1 MAESKLIKDF
11 KGRDVQRMR
20 NIITKDYG
28 TKTSTQIGYVKP
40 QVNYQEGDVWED
52 SGKVWTIKNGLKQTV
67 TRFDELKRLVVMPL
81 TCPKCNKPMV
91 KGKTDKQMYT
101 IHQMCFDCVIEHETQ
116 LKRDGKF
123 KDYQRNIIN
132 QGIAVHIKEMEDVLL
147 ELMLDQSEETFVTE
161 AGDIETWKGKNMDKQ
176 KISQDIQDYMQKLKD
191 AMDL

>member
-1 MAESKLIKDF
+1 
-11 KGRDVQRMR
+11 
-20 NIITKDYG
+20 
-28 TKTSTQIGYVKP
+28 
-40 QVNYQEGDVWED
+40 
-52 SGKVWTIKNGLKQTV
+52 
-67 TRFDELKRLVVMPL
+67 
-81 TCPKCNKPMV
+81 MV
-91 KGKTDKQMYT
+91 KGKIDKQMYT
-101 IHQMCFDCVIEHETQ
+101 IHQICFDCVIEHETQ

-191 AMDL
+191 AMDS

>member
-20 NIITKDYG
+20 NIITKDYSA
-28 TKTSTQIGYVKP
+28 KTSTQIGYTKP
-40 QVNYQEGDVWED
+40 QAEYQEGDVWES

-91 KGKTDKQMYT
+91 KGKIDKQMYT
-101 IHQMCFDCVIEHETQ
+101 IHQTCFDCVIEYETQ

-123 KDYQRNIIN
+123 QDYQRNIIN

-191 AMDL
+191 AMDS